1 MRADADALYDSAKVA
16 HDTRW
21 SLPLPSRNATINY
34 LEAVRD
40 QVLDRLAS
48 SSLDAHNEYFIL
60 LSIFHEDMH
69 DEAFHHHP
77 PDTWISGAHVLGKS
91 ANPHGLPELLHSG
104 SPGHLGRVPNLRVG
118 IVKTLIVTPE
128 APGTTLGNSIT
139 ADRWSGMLGKL
150 GHEVQIEKKWTGE
163 NCDLLIALHAR
174 RSHDSIERFHEA
186 HSQRPLIVA
195 LTGTDLYGDLRVVPE
210 ARHSLVLATRIV
222 ALQEA
227 ARDEL
232 DHAARAKTR
241 IIYQSAI
248 PPKRREHP
256 REDCFEVCVLSH
268 LRDVKDPLRA
278 ALAARCLPAQ
288 SHICVTHAGRALES
302 KWEDSARAEELAN
315 PRYRWIGEQTHEAAM
330 QLLARSRVLVLS
342 SMMEGGASAI
352 AEAVV
357 CGVPVLCSD
366 IPGNI
371 GMLGR
376 GYAGYFRLENTDQ
389 LADLLDRAERD
400 PDFLAGLQE
409 FIRKLQPRFA
419 PEEELAS
426 WDRLLRELALTA
438 S

>member
-1 MRADADALYDSAKVA
+1 
-16 HDTRW
+16 
-21 SLPLPSRNATINY
+21 
-34 LEAVRD
+34 
-40 QVLDRLAS
+40 
-48 SSLDAHNEYFIL
+48 
-60 LSIFHEDMH
+60 
-69 DEAFHHHP
+69 
-77 PDTWISGAHVLGKS
+77 
-91 ANPHGLPELLHSG
+91 
-104 SPGHLGRVPNLRVG
+104 
-118 IVKTLIVTPE
+118 
-128 APGTTLGNSIT
+128 
-139 ADRWSGMLGKL
+139 MLGKL